1 MDNSRPAK
9 EPRPVGCA
17 SRTRLSWPEGATAGI
32 LIVAAACLGVSA
44 TVYHIAGP
52 RNVFAQE
59 ALTGR

>member
-1 MDNSRPAK
+1 MSTCTTEEQPLPRSSAAATKRWPA
-9 EPRPVGCA
+9 
-17 SRTRLSWPEGATAGI
+17 GATAGI

-52 RNVFAQE
+52 RDVFAQE